1 MSDANPV
8 SGSDEIIQ
16 TTKPR
21 SLMIAGGTAAAVL
34 LGGIA
39 FQFIR
44 SSESGTAAEKPSGG
58 QAGSAQVAGTQRP
71 INDAAKVTRGGRS
84 IVIPLNAVADE
95 CMKLKG
101 AEVLESM
108 INRAIIQ
115 LECEKLGVT
124 ITQADI
130 ESEVTRIAKQFNIP
144 TETWLQMLQSER
156 NISPEQYTRD
166 VIWPMLALKRLA
178 GQDVSVTQEDLHKAF
193 IRNYGPKVKCRM
205 IMFDNVKKASDVWQQ
220 ARLKPDD
227 FERLASEHSVEPNS
241 RALGGS
247 VPPIAKYTGQPELEK
262 AAFRLKPGQLS
273 GVIQIGVSQYV
284 VLKCEGYTKQ
294 VVTSI
299 DEVKEQ
305 LLAELEEQKVQE
317 AVANLFDKLKKD
329 SYVHNFWTGEVTG
342 KNQIQQASGT
352 GSPRSAVQQAG
363 GTRR

>member
-8 SGSDEIIQ
+8 SSGEEAAPPTRS
-16 TTKPR
+16 R
-21 SLMIAGGTAAAVL
+21 SLLIAGGTAAAVL

-44 SSESGTAAEKPSGG
+44 SSESGTAAEQPGP
-58 QAGSAQVAGTQRP
+58 AGTGTAQVTGTQRP

-84 IVIPLNAVADE
+84 IVIPLSAVADE

-101 AEVLESM
+101 SEVLESM

-115 LECEKLGVT
+115 LECEKAGIV
-124 ITQADI
+124 ITQNDVETEI
-130 ESEVTRIAKQFNIP
+130 TRIAKQFNIP
-144 TETWLQMLQSER
+144 VETWLQMLQSER
-156 NISPEQYTRD
+156 NISAEQYSRD

-178 GQDVSVTQEDLHKAF
+178 GKDVSVTEEDMHKAF

-205 IMFDNVKKASDVWQQ
+205 IMFDNLRKANEVWQQ

-227 FERLASEHSVEPNS
+227 FERLARDHSVEPNS

-247 VPPIAKYTGQPELEK
+247 VPPIAKYSGEPDLEA
-262 AAFRLKPGQLS
+262 AAFKLKPGELS
-273 GVIQIGVSQYV
+273 GVIQIGVNQFV

-294 VVTSI
+294 VVTGI
-299 DEVKEQ
+299 DEVKDQ

-317 AVANLFDKLKKD
+317 AVANLFEQLKKE

-342 KNQIQQASGT
+342 EIQQASST
-352 GSPRSAVQQAG
+352 ASPRGRVQPAAG
-363 GTRR
+363 VRR

>member
-1 MSDANPV
+1 MSDTNPV
-8 SGSDEIIQ
+8 SSSGDVIVPTRS
-16 TTKPR
+16 R

-44 SSESGTAAEKPSGG
+44 SSESGTAAEQP
-58 QAGSAQVAGTQRP
+58 ASAQQGAATVGGTQRP
-71 INDAAKVTRGGRS
+71 ISDAAKVTRGGRS
-84 IVIPLNAVADE
+84 IVIPLSAVADE

-108 INRAIIQ
+108 INRAVIQ
-115 LECEKLGVT
+115 LECEKAGIV
-124 ITQADI
+124 ITQADV

-156 NISPEQYTRD
+156 NISPEQYSRD

-178 GQDVSVTQEDLHKAF
+178 GQDVNVTEEDMHKAF
-193 IRNYGPKVKCRM
+193 VRNYGAKVKCRI
-205 IMFDNVKKASDVWQQ
+205 IMFDNLRKANEVWQQ

-227 FERLASEHSVEPNS
+227 FERLARDHSVEQNS

-247 VPPIAKYTGQPELEK
+247 VPPIAKYSGQPELEN
-262 AAFRLKPGQLS
+262 AAFKLKPGELS
-273 GVIQIGVSQYV
+273 GVIQIGVNQFV
-284 VLKCEGYTKQ
+284 VLKCEGYTQQ

-299 DEVKEQ
+299 DEVKDQ

-317 AVANLFDKLKKD
+317 AVANLFDQLKKE

-342 KNQIQQASGT
+342 QIQQASGT
-352 GSPRSAVQQAG
+352 ASPRGAVQQTG
-363 GTRR
+363 GVRR

>member
-1 MSDANPV
+1 
-8 SGSDEIIQ
+8 
-16 TTKPR
+16 
-21 SLMIAGGTAAAVL
+21 MIAGGTAAAVL

-115 LECEKLGVT
+115 LECEKAGVK

-178 GQDVSVTQEDLHKAF
+178 GQDVSITQRDLYEAF
-193 IRNYGPKVKCRM
+193 ERNYGQKVKCRM
-205 IMFDNVKKASDVWQQ
+205 IMFDNLRKADEVVQH
-220 ARLKPDD
+220 ARLKPGD
-227 FERLASEHSVEPNS
+227 FERLARDHSIEPNS

-247 VPPIAKYTGQPELEK
+247 IPPIAKFSGQPKLEN
-262 AAFRLKPGQLS
+262 AAFKLKPGDLS
-273 GVIQIGVSQYV
+273 SVIHIGANQYV
-284 VLKCEGYTKQ
+284 LLKCEGFTKQ
-294 VVTSI
+294 VVTDI
-299 DEVKEQ
+299 EEVKQQ

-342 KNQIQQASGT
+342 QIQQASGT
-352 GSPRSAVQQAG
+352 ASPRGAVQQAG
-363 GTRR
+363 GARR

>member
-1 MSDANPV
+1 
-8 SGSDEIIQ
+8 
-16 TTKPR
+16 
-21 SLMIAGGTAAAVL
+21 MIAGGTAAAVL

-44 SSESGTAAEKPSGG
+44 SSESGTAAEKPVAS
-58 QAGSAQVAGTQRP
+58 QAGAAQVAGTQRP

-84 IVIPLNAVADE
+84 IVIPLSAVADE

-115 LECEKLGVT
+115 LECEKAGIV
-124 ITQADI
+124 ITQADV

-156 NISPEQYTRD
+156 NISPEQYSRD

-178 GQDVSVTQEDLHKAF
+178 GQDVSVTEKDMHEAF
-193 IRNYGPKVKCRM
+193 TRNYGPKVKCRM
-205 IMFDNVKKASDVWQQ
+205 IMFDNLRKANEVWQQ
-220 ARLKPDD
+220 ARLKSDD
-227 FERLASEHSVEPNS
+227 FERLARDHSVEPNS

-247 VPPIAKYTGQPELEK
+247 VPPIARYSGQPELEK
-262 AAFRLKPGQLS
+262 AAFKLKPGEIS
-273 GVIQIGVSQYV
+273 GVIQIGVNQFV
-284 VLKCEGYTKQ
+284 VLKCEGFTKQ

-317 AVANLFDKLKKD
+317 AVANLFDNLKKD

-342 KNQIQQASGT
+342 QIQQASGT
-352 GSPRSAVQQAG
+352 ASPRGAVQQAG
-363 GTRR
+363 GVRR